1 MPTYTF
7 KHKET
12 GEVQEVVLRMSELD
26 SYKANN
32 PQYERVFLEASNIG
46 DPYALGYLKPPADFQ
61 KYVVGGIQKRN
72 PFSNKSRRWEVP
84 KEY

>member
-32 PQYERVFLEASNIG
+32 PQYERVFLEASNVG
-46 DPYALGYLKPPADFQ
+46 DPYVLGYQKPPSDFQ
-61 KYVVGGIQKRN
+61 KYIVGGIQSRN
-72 PFSNKSRRWEVP
+72 PRAPKSKRWEGP